1 MLAIN
6 YSTMRKNLK
15 DYCDQ
20 AVDHGETV
28 IIVRKEEK
36 NVVLMSLDK
45 YNRIE
50 KALRNTEYLEM
61 IDRGIEQLRSG
72 RGQQH
77 ELIEVDDE

>member
-20 AVDHGETV
+20 ATDHGETV

-61 IDRGIEQLRSG
+61 IDRGIEQLQSG